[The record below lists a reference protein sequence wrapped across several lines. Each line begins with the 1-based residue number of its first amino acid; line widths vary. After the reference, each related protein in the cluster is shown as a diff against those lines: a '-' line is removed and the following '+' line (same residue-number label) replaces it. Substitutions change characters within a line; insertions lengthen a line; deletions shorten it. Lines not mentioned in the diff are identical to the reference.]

1 MQQKLYSYTLVSL
14 QFLLIGALLMT
25 GTSIFSNLLA
35 ILIFISGA
43 LMGMY
48 ALFYNNLKN
57 INIIP
62 EIKKDAVLITT
73 GAYAYIRHPMYFS
86 VLVMML
92 GVVIAELN
100 TLRIIIYL
108 LLIITLLLKAHKEE
122 KLWLKKSEA
131 YKVYKQR
138 TKSIIPFIV

>member
-43 LMGMY
+43 IMGMY

-122 KLWLKKSEA
+122 KLWLEKSEA

>member
-14 QFLLIGALLMT
+14 QFLVIGALLLS
-25 GTSIFSNLLA
+25 GVSIFSNFLA
-35 ILIFISGA
+35 LLIFICGA

-48 ALFYNNLKN
+48 ALFHNNLKN

-62 EIKKDAVLITT
+62 EIKEDAVLITT

-86 VLVMML
+86 VIIMML
-92 GVVIAELN
+92 GVVIADLN
-100 TLRIIIYL
+100 TLRISLYL

-122 KLWLKKSEA
+122 KLWMEKSEA
-131 YKVYKQR
+131 YKAYRQR
-138 TKSIIPFIV
+138 TKSIIPFVV

>member
-1 MQQKLYSYTLVSL
+1 MQHKLYSYTLVSL
-14 QFLLIGALLMT
+14 QFLLIGALLLF
-25 GTSIFSNLLA
+25 GTSLFSSVLA
-35 ILIFISGA
+35 ILIFIGGA
-43 LMGMY
+43 VMGMY

-62 EIKKDAVLITT
+62 EIKEDAVLITT

-86 VLVMML
+86 VLIMML
-92 GVVIAELN
+92 GVVVADINMISMGL
-100 TLRIIIYL
+100 YL

-122 KLWLKKSEA
+122 KLWMEKSEA
-131 YKVYKQR
+131 YKAYMQK

>member
-1 MQQKLYSYTLVSL
+1 MQQNLYSYALVSL

>member
-1 MQQKLYSYTLVSL
+1 MQHKLYSYTLVSL
-14 QFLLIGALLMT
+14 QFLLIGALLLF
-25 GTSIFSNLLA
+25 GTSLFSSVLA
-35 ILIFISGA
+35 ILIFIGGA
-43 LMGMY
+43 VMGMY

-62 EIKKDAVLITT
+62 EIKEDAVLITT

-86 VLVMML
+86 VLIMML
-92 GVVIAELN
+92 GVVVADINMISMGL
-100 TLRIIIYL
+100 YL

-122 KLWLKKSEA
+122 KLWMEKSEA
-131 YKVYKQR
+131 YRAYRQR